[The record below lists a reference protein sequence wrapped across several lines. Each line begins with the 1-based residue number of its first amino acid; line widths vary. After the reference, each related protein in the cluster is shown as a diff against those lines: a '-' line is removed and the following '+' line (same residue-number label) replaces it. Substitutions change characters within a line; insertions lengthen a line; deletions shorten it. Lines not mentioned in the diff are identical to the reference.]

1 MAGTISSG
9 NYNKTLKKS
18 AAANDQASALLTSI
32 RENISASEADHFD
45 NFTKKTF
52 AS

>member
-1 MAGTISSG
+1 MAETISSG
-9 NYNKTLKKS
+9 NYNKTLEKS
-18 AAANDQASALLTSI
+18 AAANDQAAVLLTSI

-45 NFTKKTF
+45 KFTKKSF